1 MQFLK
6 FIQFGYSMLFDK
18 KPVGKLFKFGKAF
31 SFYTMLAFLTGV
43 LYLIVFGHG
52 FLEENIWSFAIVFAV
67 MILINVAFPRI
78 LKMIKRNSLS
88 DGMFEGSK
96 EFAEKV
102 SVVITWITLTATYFI
117 GVGLVFI
124 FSRLAGKKFI
134 EIKTKKKASYW
145 IEKKESG
152 KIEEMF

>member
-6 FIQFGYSMLFDK
+6 LIQFDYKMLFDK

-43 LYLIVFGHG
+43 LYLIVFQHE
-52 FLEENIWSFAIVFAV
+52 FLPANVLSFAIVFAA
-67 MILINVAFPRI
+67 MILINAVFPRI
-78 LKMIKRNSLS
+78 LKMVKKNSLS
-88 DGMFEGSK
+88 DGMLEGSK

-102 SVVITWITLTATYFI
+102 SVVVTWVTLTATYFV
-117 GVGLVFI
+117 GVGSVFI
-124 FSRLAGKKFI
+124 LSRLVGKRFM
-134 EIKTKKKASYW
+134 EIKTKKKSSYW
-145 IEKKESG
+145 IEKKETG